1 MKLSN
6 ETRQILKEKGYNSL
20 DEYLGEL
27 SEDTGVDIEAVYMAA
42 DLLGETEL
50 FDGLVS
56 MIGDIAY

>member
-1 MKLSN
+1 MKLSK
-6 ETRQILKEKGYNSL
+6 ETLQILKEKGYDSL

-27 SEDTGVDIEAVYMAA
+27 SEDCDVDIEAVYMAA

-56 MIGDIAY
+56 SLGDMW

>member
-1 MKLSN
+1 MKLSK

-27 SEDTGVDIEAVYMAA
+27 SEDTGADIEAVYMAA
-42 DLLGETEL
+42 DLLGENEL

-56 MIGDIAY
+56 MVEDMR